1 MNSTEDPS
9 FYDAFKDDDFPI
21 GFIVICIVRLMLS
34 IVGLIFN
41 GALIFVTFRSRR
53 LRSRCN
59 ALLAFDAACSGIAFV
74 CNFVTFAVVCSGKK
88 FIELRQCFWLQFL
101 PTIAMSLLL
110 NSMLAVGIERLVSV
124 VAPFWVNTLNSTLYV
139 GTLILLCFA
148 NAVYTMVRLYPISLI
163 ETPDMPVTCTI
174 NDLYQGEVGMALFGN
189 AMLFTGLTILCYA
202 IIWAT
207 LRFKKAKQNTDQTQ
221 IDYTKRIFKCLLVNV
236 IFVSTG
242 YFLNV
247 AVLILLTRIS
257 LSQVQIVFATYILGI
272 ITGISAIGTVPTLY
286 IFSSDY
292 REAFNEKL
300 FRSAKQAQL
309 LATVVGL
316 KAGHAVAT
324 AQNGVQNVRRVPV
337 QMASTYN

>member
-1 MNSTEDPS
+1 
-9 FYDAFKDDDFPI
+9 
-21 GFIVICIVRLMLS
+21 
-34 IVGLIFN
+34 
-41 GALIFVTFRSRR
+41 
-53 LRSRCN
+53 
-59 ALLAFDAACSGIAFV
+59 
-74 CNFVTFAVVCSGKK
+74 
-88 FIELRQCFWLQFL
+88 
-101 PTIAMSLLL
+101 
-110 NSMLAVGIERLVSV
+110 MLAIGIERLVSV

-148 NAVYTMVRLYPISLI
+148 YAVYAMVRLYPISLI
-163 ETPDMPVTCTI
+163 ETPYMPVPCTI
-174 NDLYQGEVGMALFGN
+174 TDLFQGEVGMALFGN

-221 IDYTKRIFKCLLVNV
+221 IAYTKRIFKCLLVNV

-242 YFLNV
+242 YFFN
-247 AVLILLTRIS
+247 AAMLILLTRIS

-272 ITGISAIGTVPTLY
+272 FTSISGIGIAPTLY
-286 IFSSDY
+286 IFSLDY

-316 KAGHAVAT
+316 KTGHAVVT
-324 AQNGVQNVRRVPV
+324 AQNCVQNVHRARIVRV
-337 QMASTYN
+337 QKASTYA